1 VKDIDLDAERNTFQE
16 LAGDPTTLPFQ
27 GELSTFTVPDAEHLT
42 RSARDLTLVQ
52 TAALT
57 LRDAVELAEWELPG
71 GFVFWA
77 IPTIRDTVSGYGVY
91 VYGTDKKVHYLFI
104 S

>member
-1 VKDIDLDAERNTFQE
+1 MKALVTRPFAE
-16 LAGDPTTLPFQ
+16 ASGDPTVSPFK
-27 GELSTFTVPDAEHLT
+27 GSLSEFTVPDVEHLT

-52 TAALT
+52 TASLS
-57 LRDAVELAEWELPG
+57 LRDAVSMAEEEIPG

-77 IPTIRDTVSGYGVY
+77 IPTIRETRSGYGVY
-91 VYGTDKKVHYLFI
+91 VLDAGKHVHYLFI